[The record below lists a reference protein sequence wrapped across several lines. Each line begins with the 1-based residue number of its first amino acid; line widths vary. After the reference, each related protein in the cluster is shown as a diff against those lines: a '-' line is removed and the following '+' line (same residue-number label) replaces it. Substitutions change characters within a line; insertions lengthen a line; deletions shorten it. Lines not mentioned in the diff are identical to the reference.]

1 MVLCTTCNFKWK
13 ARHIWTVNLTLN
25 GKACEN
31 CGMKQYVREKEEVA
45 YTDFLYYMDFIPLV
59 SFIFSPLHVR
69 LIEQRNEE
77 E

>member
-1 MVLCTTCNFKWK
+1 
-13 ARHIWTVNLTLN
+13 
-25 GKACEN
+25 
-31 CGMKQYVREKEEVA
+31 MKQYVREKEEVA
-45 YTDFLYYMDFIPLV
+45 YTDFLYYVDFIPLV